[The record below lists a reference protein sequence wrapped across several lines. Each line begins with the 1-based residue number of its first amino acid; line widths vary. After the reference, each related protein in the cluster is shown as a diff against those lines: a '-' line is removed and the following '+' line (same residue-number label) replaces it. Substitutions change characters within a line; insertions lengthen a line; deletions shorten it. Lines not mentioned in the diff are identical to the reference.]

1 MKKLLLTIA
10 MTLTINSSAFGAV
23 TAVERDALVALYNS
37 TDGASW
43 TNNDN
48 WGFGDPCDNSWY
60 GVSCTGTLVTWLN
73 LASNQLTGTIPTE
86 IGSLTNL
93 TSLNLGSN
101 QLTGTIPAEI
111 GSLTN
116 LASLRLSGNQFTG
129 AIPTEI
135 GSLANLTSLNLYSN
149 QFTGTIPAEIGNLT
163 NLTVLGL
170 GNNQFFGDI
179 PLNFTNLTMLIQLY
193 LIPNYLTNTDAGI
206 EAWLDTYHS
215 DNGTGG
221 SQTFYSNQTP
231 FTSDIEGLLALY
243 QSTKGTS
250 WTDSTNWGSNDP
262 CINSWFG
269 VTCSGGSVTYLD
281 LYDNNMQGNLPLALA
296 ALTPSSALS
305 LGRNYLGNNDDDEDN
320 TLGDWLADHHTGVTD
335 AFFTEQWITAPT
347 SLSFTDKTNTAV
359 TLNWNDDSF
368 NETGFK
374 VFQDGVLI
382 HTTASDVELYSVTGL
397 MANTAYTFEVKATN

>member
-116 LASLRLSGNQFTG
+116 FARYRLSGNKYTG
-129 AIPTEI
+129 AI
-135 GSLANLTSLNLYSN
+135 
-149 QFTGTIPAEIGNLT
+149 
-163 NLTVLGL
+163 
-170 GNNQFFGDI
+170 
-179 PLNFTNLTMLIQLY
+179 
-193 LIPNYLTNTDAGI
+193 
-206 EAWLDTYHS
+206 
-215 DNGTGG
+215 
-221 SQTFYSNQTP
+221 
-231 FTSDIEGLLALY
+231 
-243 QSTKGTS
+243 TK
-250 WTDSTNWGSNDP
+250 
-262 CINSWFG
+262 
-269 VTCSGGSVTYLD
+269 
-281 LYDNNMQGNLPLALA
+281 
-296 ALTPSSALS
+296 
-305 LGRNYLGNNDDDEDN
+305 
-320 TLGDWLADHHTGVTD
+320 
-335 AFFTEQWITAPT
+335 
-347 SLSFTDKTNTAV
+347 
-359 TLNWNDDSF
+359 
-368 NETGFK
+368 
-374 VFQDGVLI
+374 
-382 HTTASDVELYSVTGL
+382 
-397 MANTAYTFEVKATN
+397 